1 VDFFFGKFN
10 NCFTGQADAV
20 MLARQFLREPYW
32 PLLAAHALGQD
43 IKWPLQYERA
53 KLK

>member
-1 VDFFFGKFN
+1 VI
-10 NCFTGQADAV
+10 
-20 MLARQFLREPYW
+20 LARQFLREPYW
-32 PLLAAHALGQD
+32 PLLAAAKLGHE